1 MRNKL
6 KVVMLFLAAVL
17 VLGAC
22 GNASKNAD
30 DPTREDAT
38 VIHTEEKEGGTLN
51 TGDGYGFNEFDLEIE
66 VAGKDAVDVE
76 YEVKKSHEAKYVNQL
91 ASLNLKDQEAFDK
104 MDEFFTKIMLTH
116 DMSNQDVIDRIMEW
130 FELDTYTKFDLDV
143 DFDDGTKMEIED
155 RK

>member
-1 MRNKL
+1 MMNKL
-6 KVVMLFLAAVL
+6 KVLMLFLVAVL

-38 VIHTEEKEGGTLN
+38 VIYEDEKEGGTMN
-51 TGDGYGFNEFDLEIE
+51 TGDGYGFSEFDLEIE
-66 VAGKDAVDVE
+66 VDGKDAVDVE

-104 MDEFFTKIMLTH
+104 IDEFFTKIMLTH
-116 DMSNQDVIDRIMEW
+116 DMSNQDIIDRIMEW
-130 FELDTYTKFDLDV
+130 FGLDTYTKFDLDV
-143 DFDDGTKMEIED
+143 DFDDGTKLEIED

>member
-1 MRNKL
+1 MMNKL
-6 KVVMLFLAAVL
+6 KVLMLFLVAVL

-38 VIHTEEKEGGTLN
+38 VIYEDEKEGGTMN
-51 TGDGYGFNEFDLEIE
+51 TGDGYGFSEFDLEIE
-66 VAGKDAVDVE
+66 VDGKDAVDVE
-76 YEVKKSHEAKYVNQL
+76 YEVKKSHKAKYVNQL

-104 MDEFFTKIMLTH
+104 IDEFFTKIMLTH
-116 DMSNQDVIDRIMEW
+116 DMSNQDIIDRIMEW
-130 FELDTYTKFDLDV
+130 FGLDTYTKFDLDV
-143 DFDDGTKMEIED
+143 DFDDGTKLEIED